1 MGIPV
6 CAGTD
11 PGRPGA
17 AIWNNNH
24 PIMEYDDFGVG
35 VLTRAGGGGML
46 AGKFGVF
53 YAIQPSKEED
63 MLKIGHEV
71 RRPGKYLGDA
81 PVTIPVPE
89 ELATTPGIPMNQR
102 EVDWYSREYPVETMN
117 ITERASRDWAN
128 TLRDQHAEMREI
140 RKEHDKLNR
149 NLVMAARLTG
159 ELEPTAAATGDDVS
173 EAIKQKARELGFIE
187 VGITAFDIRYVYQS
201 KKDWVKFPHVVCL
214 AYEQDFEPTQ
224 TIPSIDA
231 EIVHSSTYRTE
242 GAAGLELGNFIR
254 GLGYRAQVH
263 SPNDNTGPYIPMFV
277 AAGLGQL
284 GACGYLLT
292 PHVGSRCRIMM
303 ITTDA
308 NVTYDSPVDYG
319 IHAFCQVCQVCV
331 NRCPG
336 RALMRDKI
344 WWRGIEK
351 NKLYFKRCRP
361 VMARYLGCGVCM
373 KVCPIQKY
381 GMQAT
386 MEHYAA
392 TGQVLGKGTH
402 DLEGYNIEGKGYFG
416 PGELP
421 VFEPGFFNMPHG
433 DTSDWAF
440 DQLKDAARANGNEV
454 TDAMLADFRVQVI
467 KGLNQSTDNVDM
479 MYEEEDYI

>member
-1 MGIPV
+1 
-6 CAGTD
+6 
-11 PGRPGA
+11 
-17 AIWNNNH
+17 
-24 PIMEYDDFGVG
+24 
-35 VLTRAGGGGML
+35 
-46 AGKFGVF
+46 
-53 YAIQPSKEED
+53 

-71 RRPGKYLGDA
+71 VRPGKRYGE
-81 PVTIPVPE
+81 PSVTIPIPE
-89 ELATTPGIPMNQR
+89 ELETVPGIPMNQR
-102 EVDWYSREYPVETMN
+102 EVDWYAREYPLETMN

-140 RKEHDKLNR
+140 RKEHDKLNSS
-149 NLVMAARLTG
+149 LIMATRQTAQM
-159 ELEPTAAATGDDVS
+159 EPTAEPAGEDVTQK
-173 EAIKQKARELGFIE
+173 IKDKARELGYLE
-187 VGITAFDIRYVYQS
+187 VGITAYDTRYEYQS
-201 KKDWVKFPHVVCL
+201 KRGFNHYPHAVCL

-242 GAAGLELGNFIR
+242 GAAGLELGNYIR
-254 GLGYRAQVH
+254 SLGYHAQVH

-292 PHVGSRCRIMM
+292 PHVGSRCRLMM
-303 ITTDA
+303 VTTDA
-308 NVTYDSPVDYG
+308 KVTYDQPVDYG

-381 GMQAT
+381 GMQSV

-402 DLEGYNIEGKGYFG
+402 DLEGYTLEGKGYFG
-416 PGELP
+416 PGEMP
-421 VFEPGFFNMPHG
+421 VFEAGFFNMPHG
-433 DTSDWAF
+433 NADEWAF
-440 DQLKDAARANGNEV
+440 EQFKEKAQASGGQITDELLEQFKEQMNRA
-454 TDAMLADFRVQVI
+454 L
-467 KGLNQSTDNVDM
+467 GLNSGDVLAM
-479 MYEEEDYI
+479 MAEEQDYI